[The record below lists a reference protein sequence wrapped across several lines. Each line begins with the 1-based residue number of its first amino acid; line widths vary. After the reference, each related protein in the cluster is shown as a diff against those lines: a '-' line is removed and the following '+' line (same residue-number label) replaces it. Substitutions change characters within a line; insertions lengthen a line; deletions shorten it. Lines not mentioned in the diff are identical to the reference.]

1 MKKDSSIIIA
11 VVLIAAVFLLIRV
24 VDWGKQPGYEIYYN
38 QFLASIDEEKV
49 VDVTF
54 RGKKIEGTLLN
65 GQNFYTYGHYDKEII
80 DKLVESNVSISV
92 EETQKKSF
100 FYSFLVRWAPVIFL
114 IGIWI
119 FFLYKSSNKAGK
131 IFSINRSNAKK
142 FVPTKNRIT
151 FKDVAGI
158 EESKEEVTEI
168 VDFLKNADK
177 FKRIGARIP
186 KGILMVGL
194 PGTGKTLLAKSIAG
208 EANVPFFSISGSE
221 FVEMFVGVG
230 ASRVRSL
237 FEEAKKNS
245 PCIIFIDEIDAVGR
259 HRGAGLGSGHDE
271 REQTLNQLLS
281 EMDGFEVQDT
291 IIVVAATNRADILDK
306 ALLRP
311 GRFDRRVYIHLPD
324 MKGRGEIL
332 KVHSRK
338 VKLDDNVD
346 ILTIAKATPGFSG
359 AQLANLINEA
369 ALYTAIHDRKKVDM
383 EALEY
388 ARDKIILGKANTSIK
403 FTKKMKEITAYRE
416 AGHAVVAVRLKNTDP
431 IHKITIIPRG
441 NDLGRTTFLPQKD
454 ILNLDKKKLTSSI
467 VVSLS
472 GKAAEDVIFNQSSTS
487 IEKNLK
493 HATNMAYSMVCRWG
507 MNSKIGA
514 VSIKEYE
521 NSQFL
526 AMDYFQSKTVSE
538 ELRKNID
545 QEVKK
550 LLTQCYEKAK
560 KILIDN
566 KGELDKLAHI
576 LLEKETITGDELKN
590 IIL

>member
-24 VDWGKQPGYEIYYN
+24 VDWGKQPGHEIYYN
-38 QFLASIDEEKV
+38 QFLASIDKGEV
-49 VDVTF
+49 INVTF
-54 RGKKIEGTLLN
+54 RGKKIEGTLLS
-65 GQNFYTYGHYDKEII
+65 GQSFYTYGHYDKEVI
-80 DKLVESNVSISV
+80 DKLVEGNVAITV
-92 EETQKKSF
+92 EEARQESF
-100 FYSFLVRWAPVIFL
+100 FYTFLVRWAPVIFL
-114 IGIWI
+114 VGLWV
-119 FFLYKSSNKAGK
+119 FFLYRSSNKTSK

-142 FVPTKNRIT
+142 FVPTANKIT

-158 EESKEEVTEI
+158 EESKEEVIEI
-168 VDFLKNADK
+168 VDFLKNAVK
-177 FKRIGARIP
+177 FERIGARIP

-281 EMDGFEVQDT
+281 EMDGFEVKDT
-291 IIVVAATNRADILDK
+291 IIVIAATNRVDILDN

-324 MKGRGEIL
+324 IKGREAIL
-332 KVHSRK
+332 EVHSRK
-338 VKLDDNVD
+338 VKLDDGVD
-346 ILTIAKATPGFSG
+346 ISTIARGTPGFSG
-359 AQLANLINEA
+359 AQLANLVNEA
-369 ALYTAIHDRKKVDM
+369 ALHTAINDRKKVSMDS
-383 EALEY
+383 LEY

-403 FTKKMKEITAYRE
+403 FTKRMKEITAYRE
-416 AGHAVVAVRLKNTDP
+416 AGHAVVSVHLKNTDP

-441 NDLGRTTFLPQKD
+441 SDLGRTTFLPRKD
-454 ILNLDKKKLTSSI
+454 IFNMDKKKLTSTI
-467 VVSLS
+467 VVNLG

-493 HATNMAYSMVCRWG
+493 HATNLAYNMVCRWG

-538 ELRKNID
+538 ELRKNVD

-550 LLTQCYEKAK
+550 LLAKCYEKAK